1 MQQVKNNAGGFVFA
15 VDDWKRLDRFL
26 ILGSEAS
33 TYYVKAPELT
43 RRNADA
49 VLRCIQEDGAR
60 VVKQITEVSQAGRA
74 PKNDPALFALAMCI
88 KLGDLQ
94 TRKAAAQ
101 ALPMVARIGT
111 HLFHFAAFVEQFGGW
126 GRLTRRAVADWYT
139 ERGLEGIAY
148 QAVKYQQRDGWSH
161 RDLLRLSHPK
171 PPHEGF
177 NTLFHWIVR
186 GWPDVGP
193 GPHPDLPLIWA
204 FERAK
209 RADEKETINLIREY
223 RLTREMVQTKHL
235 NSSAVWEALLEKMPL
250 TAMVRN
256 LGKMSQVGLLA
267 PMSNASR
274 AVCEKLRNGEYLTR
288 SRVHPLSVLVALKV
302 YRQGHGMRGK
312 LSWSPVAGV
321 VDALDGAFYLAF
333 GNVKPTGKRLMLALD
348 VSGSMSSYGIAG
360 MPITPREASA
370 AMALVTART
379 ESEYL
384 ICGFSDQFVQL
395 NISPRQRMDDV
406 IRVVSVLPFNRTDCA
421 LPMLAAMQNSLSLDG
436 FVIYTDNETWSGSVH
451 PFQALQEYRRRTG
464 ISAKLATVGMTS
476 SGFTV
481 ADPNDAGMLDCVGFD
496 TSAPNVIADFLLT

>member
-1 MQQVKNNAGGFVFA
+1 
-15 VDDWKRLDRFL
+15 
-26 ILGSEAS
+26 
-33 TYYVKAPELT
+33 
-43 RRNADA
+43 
-49 VLRCIQEDGAR
+49 
-60 VVKQITEVSQAGRA
+60 
-74 PKNDPALFALAMCI
+74 
-88 KLGDLQ
+88 
-94 TRKAAAQ
+94 
-101 ALPMVARIGT
+101 
-111 HLFHFAAFVEQFGGW
+111 
-126 GRLTRRAVADWYT
+126 
-139 ERGLEGIAY
+139 
-148 QAVKYQQRDGWSH
+148 
-161 RDLLRLSHPK
+161 
-171 PPHEGF
+171 
-177 NTLFHWIVR
+177 
-186 GWPDVGP
+186 
-193 GPHPDLPLIWA
+193 
-204 FERAK
+204 
-209 RADEKETINLIREY
+209 
-223 RLTREMVQTKHL
+223 MVQTKHL

-321 VDALDGAFYLAF
+321 IDALDGAFYLAF
-333 GNVKPTGKRLMLALD
+333 DNVKPTGKRLMLALD

-406 IRVVSVLPFNRTDCA
+406 IRVVSGLPFNSTDCA